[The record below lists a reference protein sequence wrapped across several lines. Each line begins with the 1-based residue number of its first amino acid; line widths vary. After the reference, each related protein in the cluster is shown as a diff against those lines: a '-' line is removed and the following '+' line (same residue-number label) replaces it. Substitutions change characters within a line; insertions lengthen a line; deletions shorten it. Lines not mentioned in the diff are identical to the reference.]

1 MQINTQRIK
10 IIGAGALEGVG
21 MVYAVIS
28 LTNTLIEKLVPDN
41 DASDIGQETLN
52 NSTIEH
58 EHVGAGLIYGI
69 TSVVKTLINKL
80 VPDND
85 GSDIGQETLNNST
98 IEHEERSHRSATFLF
113 DFENGNENNK
123 SFTINTT

>member
-58 EHVGAGLIYGI
+58 EE
-69 TSVVKTLINKL
+69 K
-80 VPDND
+80 
-85 GSDIGQETLNNST
+85 
-98 IEHEERSHRSATFLF
+98 SHRSATFLF
-113 DFENGNENNK
+113 DFKNGIVN
-123 SFTINTT
+123 